1 MISQSYTVLW
11 LNGKEDRN
19 HLILAVPAHLSGCG
33 LGRRACLVLKSIFR
47 IIWKGGRLRPR
58 RGYDLAKA
66 APLLIP
72 GNLGSFSGF
81 LRVFKPLVGFRVF
94 KSLVGFTSSVEWKGR
109 WENIWNL
116 ICTCIHVS
124 FRICVLRFEITVFSL
139 PLEACYL
146 ALPAPSL
153 DTTFF
158 HHAVIVS

>member
-72 GNLGSFSGF
+72 GNLGSFS
-81 LRVFKPLVGFRVF
+81 RF
-94 KSLVGFTSSVEWKGR
+94 KSLVGFRSSVEWKGH